1 MKMRT
6 IFTTCVAAVALAAA
20 GCSSGGDSE
29 SGATGGLTGE
39 PIVIGVQAPVK
50 GTTAAYP
57 QSAYGAQAAEWYINN
72 RMGGINGR
80 PIELRI
86 CEGDGSPETAVNCA
100 NQFVSANVPVVFD
113 ANDPS
118 SSAAVP
124 VLTGAGVPIAGEMS
138 ATAIPDAL
146 PWGQAFYFSGP
157 LETSALGLVTVL
169 QRLDKKNVTLAASD
183 NAGSHAF
190 IDTLVQP
197 AAKNLGVTVSAI
209 YTPANSVNF
218 QVLAATALAG
228 GPDVVG
234 NLSLTED
241 GCTGFFE
248 ALRQQGY
255 TGTLYAGSCSQF
267 IAAMKEEAAGAILQP
282 RVWLPASR
290 THAPPAVQEQLDDFA
305 AAMTE
310 IGREKEQSARSLY
323 SFAGMVNL
331 VNAMKTVQGDFTTE
345 SVTTALKAVK
355 DMPSFAGPPITCDG
369 QQWPGR
375 PSACSRMAIFLN
387 VQPDGTL
394 APVNPDG
401 FIELDP
407 SALRSG
413 A

>member
-1 MKMRT
+1 MKMQT
-6 IFTTCVAAVALAAA
+6 IFTTCLAALALAAA
-20 GCSSGGDSE
+20 GCSSGGDGG
-29 SGATGGLTGE
+29 SGAAAGLTGD
-39 PIVIGVQAPVK
+39 PIVIGVQAPSK

-57 QSAYGAQAAEWYINN
+57 QSEYGAQAAEWYINTK
-72 RMGGINGR
+72 MGGINGR
-80 PIELRI
+80 PVELQI
-86 CEGDGSPETAVNCA
+86 CQGDGSPETAVNCA
-100 NQFVSANVPVVFD
+100 NQFVSSNVPVVFD

-124 VLTGAGVPIAGEMS
+124 VLTGAGTPIAGELS

-157 LETSALGLVTVL
+157 LETSALGLVTVV
-169 QRLDKKNVTLAASD
+169 QRLDKRNVTLAASD

-190 IDTLVQP
+190 IDKLVQP
-197 AAKNLGVTVSAI
+197 AAKSLGVTVSAI

-218 QVLAATALAG
+218 QVLAATALSG
-228 GPDVVG
+228 KPDVAG

-241 GCTGFFE
+241 GCTGFFQ
-248 ALRQQGY
+248 ALRQQNY

-267 IAAMKEEAAGAILQP
+267 IAAMKEQAAGAILQP
-282 RVWLPASR
+282 RLWLPASR
-290 THAPPAVQEQLDDFA
+290 SHAPTAVQQQLDDFA
-305 AAMTE
+305 ASMKE
-310 IGREKEQSARSLY
+310 VGREKEQSARSLY

-331 VNAMKTVQGDFTTE
+331 ANAMKTVQGDFTTQ

-355 DMPSFAGPPITCDG
+355 DMPSFAGPTITCDG

-375 PSACSRMAIFLN
+375 PSACSKKAIFLN

-407 SALRSG
+407 KALQSG